1 MVKKEVRVVSA
12 KISAL
17 GLGLAGGI
25 LVGACIFLITLC
37 GILFNWFSIP
47 LNTMIGSYGF
57 LGRLGYDVS
66 LFGLLIGT
74 IYGFIEGFVFF
85 LVLGSLYNRLR

>member
-1 MVKKEVRVVSA
+1 MVKKEVRVVNA
-12 KISAL
+12 KINAF

-25 LVGACIFLITLC
+25 IFAVCIFLITLC

-57 LGRLGYDVS
+57 LGKFGYDISV
-66 LFGLLIGT
+66 FGLLLGT
-74 IYGFIEGFVFF
+74 IYGFIEGFLFF
-85 LVLGSLYNRLR
+85 WVLGGLYNRLR